1 MDQLV
6 AQASEELKTKPGRK
20 VQTSFEIDAPTRQ
33 AIDDLKQV
41 YQVTSNAGVIKR
53 AVRIALIASRFSDEN
68 RDLHFMVTEGEQKRE
83 IVVPQRY

>member
-1 MDQLV
+1 MDLLV
-6 AQASEELKTKPGRK
+6 AQTDQETKTKPARK

-33 AIDDLKQV
+33 AIDDLKEV

-68 RDLHFMVTEGEQKRE
+68 RDLHFMVTDGDQQRE